1 MKKKLLFAFG
11 FLTFFTGFAQ
21 ITNPAPYCAATFNNA
36 APFNL
41 PDRLISSV
49 SFSGIFNT
57 SGNTRWPGG
66 AYVFYNNI
74 TAPSIVKGNSYP
86 LTVNYN
92 NNSTHRVAAFIDFNR
107 DNDFND
113 VGEKVMDVTFPFNTG
128 TTVNVNIPTTAI
140 AGETRLRV
148 ILYEDDMYTGSN
160 GIATPCTTVIINGMS
175 QSLAVGETEDYK
187 INLIEPPV
195 TIFEDNFDSYTNF
208 AITGVGQWTLT
219 DVDLRPTYNIDGRT
233 YANSNNA
240 KSFMVF
246 NPTATTPALPSPNNF
261 EAVSAPKSMA
271 CFAAVPGA
279 GVTAN
284 NDWLISQSLALG
296 LNGNTLTF
304 FAKSAD
310 AAFPEKFKVGISTN
324 GIAPPNFTFIS
335 PIVTT
340 TSNWVQY
347 SYNLDAYANQNIRIG
362 INCIS
367 DDKFALLIDNFKVT
381 KSANLSTDNFSQ
393 NQFLI
398 YPNPAQS
405 ILNIESKTSSVIETL
420 RIYDLFGKLLLEKT
434 QNTDQVTV
442 ENLSNGVYI
451 IEVASDGKTYKNK
464 FIKN

>member
-1 MKKKLLFAFG
+1 MKKKLLLVFG

-21 ITNPAPYCAATFNNA
+21 TTNPAPYCAAGYDDQPFPLPRPISNVTLGTLSNNSGTTQYA
-36 APFNL
+36 APH
-41 PDRLISSV
+41 
-49 SFSGIFNT
+49 
-57 SGNTRWPGG
+57 
-66 AYVFYNNI
+66 YVYYNNL
-74 TAPSIVKGNSYP
+74 TAPNLEKGSNYS
-86 LTVNYN
+86 LTVNYPQ
-92 NNSTHRVAAFIDFNR
+92 SSVHKVLAYIDFNK
-107 DNDFND
+107 DNDFED
-113 VGEKVMDVTFPFNTG
+113 DGEKVLDVTTPSNTG
-128 TTVNVNIPTTAI
+128 TTVNFTVPNIATI
-140 AGETRLRV
+140 GVTRMRV
-148 ILYEDDMYTGSN
+148 MCYEDDPYFGQPS
-160 GIATPCTTVIINGMS
+160 ISCTTHGGGQI
-175 QSLAVGETEDYK
+175 LDAGETEDYNVN
-187 INLIEPPV
+187 IVAAPV
-195 TIFEDNFDSYTNF
+195 LIFEDNFDSYTNF

-219 DVDLRPTYNIDGRT
+219 DVDLSPTCNIDGRT

-271 CFAAVPGA
+271 CFAALAVPGA
-279 GVTAN
+279 GVTTN

-310 AAFPEKFKVGISTN
+310 AAYPEKFKVGISTN
-324 GIAPPNFTFIS
+324 GIAPANFTFIS

-347 SYNLDAYANQNIRIG
+347 SYNLDAYASQNIRIG

-405 ILNIESKTSSVIETL
+405 ILNIESKTSLVIDTL

-434 QNTDQVTV
+434 QNTNQVTV

-451 IEVASDGKTYKNK
+451 IEVASEGKTYKNK